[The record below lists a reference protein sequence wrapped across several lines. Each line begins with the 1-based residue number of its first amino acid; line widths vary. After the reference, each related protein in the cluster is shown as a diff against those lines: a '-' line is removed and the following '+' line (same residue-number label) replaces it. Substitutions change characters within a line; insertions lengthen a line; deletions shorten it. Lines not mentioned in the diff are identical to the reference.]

1 MEKNL
6 IFSYFIDFYFTK
18 NIYIRAFSILCQP
31 QLSKT
36 HVEGWF
42 DELEEEY
49 LSERGEK
56 ILRRLNRE
64 GILPSP
70 YNFAAYNSPSI
81 DEHIVHDS
89 TLREGEQTP
98 GVVFSIEDK
107 LRIAKK
113 LDEMGIQQIESGF
126 PAASEKQRKCIEA
139 LVNMNLDAQI
149 SAFARAKHEDID
161 AVADTGAD
169 GVVVSFSVSHYHR
182 KHKFHDMS
190 REEYLDKLADSISY
204 ADSYGLFVIYSAEDT
219 TRENDLNFLK
229 KAFKTAEEAGTD
241 RARIVDTLGCISPG
255 GMAYLVRE
263 VKKVIDIPIEIHC
276 HNDLGLALANS
287 MAAVEAGA
295 STVSSSVN
303 GLGER
308 AGIAATEEVVPALHI
323 LFGMSR
329 FEMSQLTELTK
340 IVEDVTGIRVPPN
353 KPITGKNATAHSS
366 GIHQQGVFMNPSTYE
381 FYPPELVGQ
390 RRKVYIDE
398 LCGRHGIMYIAEN
411 ELGMNISETLA
422 EKVLSKIKTSFS
434 HEGRRSAYTP
444 SELKELIMEIQGVN
458 VYGTD
463 NNRKSFGERF
473 SRD

>member
-1 MEKNL
+1 M
-6 IFSYFIDFYFTK
+6 
-18 NIYIRAFSILCQP
+18 
-31 QLSKT
+31 
-36 HVEGWF
+36 
-42 DELEEEY
+42 EEEY
-49 LSERGEK
+49 LEERGEK
-56 ILRRLNRE
+56 ILRRLNRQ

-81 DEHIVHDS
+81 DEYIVHDS

-107 LRIAKK
+107 LRIGKK
-113 LDEMGIQQIESGF
+113 LDEVGIQQIESGF
-126 PAASEKQRKCIEA
+126 PAASEKQRKCIED

-169 GVVVSFSVSHYHR
+169 GVVVSFSISHYHR

-190 REEYLDKLADSISY
+190 QEEYLNKLVDSISY
-204 ADSYGLFVIYSAEDT
+204 AESYGLFVIYSAEDS

-229 KAFKTAEEAGTD
+229 KAFKTAEEAGAD
-241 RARIVDTLGCISPG
+241 RARVVDTLGCISPS

-263 VKKVIDIPIEIHC
+263 IKKSINIPIEVHC

-287 MAAVEAGA
+287 LAAVEAGA
-295 STVSSSVN
+295 STVSTSVN

-323 LFGMSR
+323 LFGMSK
-329 FEMSQLTELTK
+329 FGLNQLTELSEL
-340 IVEDVTGIRVPPN
+340 VENIAGIKVAPN

-366 GIHQQGVFMNPSTYE
+366 GIHQHGVFMSPATYE

-411 ELGMNISETLA
+411 ELGMNIPENVA
-422 EKVLSKIKTSFS
+422 EKVLSKIKASFS
-434 HEGRRSAYTP
+434 HEGRQSAYTP
-444 SELKELIMEIQGVN
+444 NELKGLIMEMQGVD
-458 VYGTD
+458 VHGTN
-463 NNRKSFGERF
+463 NNRKNSGKRF
-473 SRD
+473 SQE

>member
-1 MEKNL
+1 MK
-6 IFSYFIDFYFTK
+6 
-18 NIYIRAFSILCQP
+18 
-31 QLSKT
+31 
-36 HVEGWF
+36 
-42 DELEEEY
+42 EEY
-49 LSERGEK
+49 LDERGEK

-70 YNFAAYNSPSI
+70 YNFATYDSPSI
-81 DEHIVHDS
+81 DEYVVHDS

-107 LRIAKK
+107 LKIAEK
-113 LDEMGIQQIESGF
+113 LDELGIQQIESGF
-126 PAASEKQRKCIEA
+126 PAASEKQRRCIEA
-139 LVNMNLDAQI
+139 LVDMNLDAQI

-161 AVADTGAD
+161 VVADTGAD
-169 GVVVSFSVSHYHR
+169 GIVLSFSVSHYHR
-182 KHKFHDMS
+182 RHKFHNMNQ
-190 REEYLDKLADSISY
+190 EEYLDKLADSVSY
-204 ADSYGLFVIYSAEDT
+204 AENYGLFVIYSAEDT
-219 TRENDLNFLK
+219 TRENDLDFLK

-255 GMAYLVRE
+255 GMAYLVKE

-287 MAAVEAGA
+287 IAAVEAGA
-295 STVSSSVN
+295 STVSTSVN

-323 LFGMSR
+323 LFGKSR
-329 FEMSQLTELTK
+329 FALSQLTKLTK
-340 IVEDVTGIRVPPN
+340 LVEDVTGIRVPPH

-366 GIHQQGVFMNPSTYE
+366 GIHQQGVFMNPKTYE

-411 ELGMNISETLA
+411 ELAMNISENIA
-422 EKVLSKIKTSFS
+422 EKVLSKVKTSFS

-444 SELKELIMEIQGVN
+444 SELRELIIEIQGAEVH
-458 VYGTD
+458 GTD
-463 NNRKSFGERF
+463 NNGKNSGKRF
-473 SRD
+473 SQE